1 MKIKN
6 PIKNSM
12 KCKFHIYIYIIIK
25 TIKILWEFHEIPSKP
40 PHEFLW
46 FSTFLRGRPLRR
58 RQAEL
63 DAQLLANRIAL
74 LKQEEE
80 KAPAHVYQWLMVF

>member
-1 MKIKN
+1 MQSPEN
-6 PIKNSM
+6 
-12 KCKFHIYIYIIIK
+12 
-25 TIKILWEFHEIPSKP
+25 
-40 PHEFLW
+40 PHETLW
-46 FSTFLRGRPLRR
+46 FSTFFVGVPSECR

-80 KAPAHVYQWLMVF
+80 KARPRYQWLMVEEG

>member
-1 MKIKN
+1 MKSPEN
-6 PIKNSM
+6 P
-12 KCKFHIYIYIIIK
+12 
-25 TIKILWEFHEIPSKP
+25 HEI
-40 PHEFLW
+40 LW
-46 FSTFLRGRPLRR
+46 FSTFFQGVPSW

-80 KAPAHVYQWLMVF
+80 KARPRYQWLMVEDG